1 MKVSSLIAGVSRILM
16 NFSDEAVKEAL
27 SAELVSIMWWFL
39 TVGFISQS
47 IRSCVIEFVAYAA
60 LSLGRRIE

>member
-1 MKVSSLIAGVSRILM
+1 VDEGEFINSRGFPDLM

-47 IRSCVIEFVAYAA
+47 I
-60 LSLGRRIE
+60 